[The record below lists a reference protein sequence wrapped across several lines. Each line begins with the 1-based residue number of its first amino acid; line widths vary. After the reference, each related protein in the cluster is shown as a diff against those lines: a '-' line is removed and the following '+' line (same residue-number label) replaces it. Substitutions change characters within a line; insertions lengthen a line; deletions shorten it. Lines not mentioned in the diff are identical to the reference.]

1 MNNQT
6 QIMRIWSLLTELEV
20 LIEGRQE
27 YLYIANSE
35 QLIKILTKTD
45 LKKLLDPDFQEI
57 VRINERN
64 LESIKLAENTKSK
77 FSSSYFMSLFG
88 SKKEGESPKKDQ
100 SELMQLRNS
109 EMEYPEDFEEQE
121 QMQSLL
127 KHDFG

>member
-45 LKKLLDPDFQEI
+45 LKKLLDTDFQEI

-88 SKKEGESPKKDQ
+88 SKKQGESPKKDQ

-109 EMEYPEDFEEQE
+109 EMEYPEDLEEQE
-121 QMQSLL
+121 
-127 KHDFG
+127 

>member
-45 LKKLLDPDFQEI
+45 LKKLLDPDF
-57 VRINERN
+57 
-64 LESIKLAENTKSK
+64 
-77 FSSSYFMSLFG
+77 
-88 SKKEGESPKKDQ
+88 
-100 SELMQLRNS
+100 
-109 EMEYPEDFEEQE
+109 
-121 QMQSLL
+121 
-127 KHDFG
+127 